1 MNKQSKDYKARK
13 KIGQFFTEIKL
24 AEKLIE
30 MFELDFNN
38 KVIVEP
44 SCGDGVFIK
53 QIIKKSPLFKNIIGI
68 DIDKKALS
76 KLSGLSD
83 NIELI
88 GDRYYIKAI
97 VTVVDTETGETLT
110 NSALAREEENKKGM
124 DSSQVTGSTSSY
136 ARKYA
141 LNGMFLIDDT
151 KDSDFT
157 NTHGKEN
164 NEEKLS
170 RIKGTGLSEA
180 QIKRLY
186 AIAAKANIEKSMVL
200 KAIKQEF
207 KVEKAELLT
216 KDQYDELCARLEKKI
231 K

>member
-1 MNKQSKDYKARK
+1 MSIYA
-13 KIGQFFTEIKL
+13 
-24 AEKLIE
+24 KLIKVQNE
-30 MFELDFNN
+30 LKAPKNQYNSFGKYSYRNCEDICESVKPLLLANGLAMF
-38 KVIVEP
+38 I
-44 SCGDGVFIK
+44 
-53 QIIKKSPLFKNIIGI
+53 
-68 DIDKKALS
+68 
-76 KLSGLSD
+76 SD

-170 RIKGTGLSEA
+170 RIKGTGLSES

-186 AIAAKANIEKSMVL
+186 AIAAKANVEKSMVL

-216 KDQYDELCARLEKKI
+216 KEQYDELCARLEKKI

>member
-1 MNKQSKDYKARK
+1 MSIYA
-13 KIGQFFTEIKL
+13 
-24 AEKLIE
+24 KLIKVQNE
-30 MFELDFNN
+30 LKAPKNQYNNFGKYSYRNCEDICESVKPLLLANGLAMF
-38 KVIVEP
+38 I
-44 SCGDGVFIK
+44 
-53 QIIKKSPLFKNIIGI
+53 
-68 DIDKKALS
+68 
-76 KLSGLSD
+76 SD

-88 GDRYYIKAI
+88 GDRYYINAI

-186 AIAAKANIEKSMVL
+186 AIAAKANVEKSMVL

-216 KDQYDELCARLEKKI
+216 KEQYDELCARLEKKI

>member
-1 MNKQSKDYKARK
+1 MSIYA
-13 KIGQFFTEIKL
+13 
-24 AEKLIE
+24 KLIKVQNE
-30 MFELDFNN
+30 LKAPKNQYNSFGKYSYRNCEDICESVKPLLLANGLAMF
-38 KVIVEP
+38 
-44 SCGDGVFIK
+44 
-53 QIIKKSPLFKNIIGI
+53 IG
-68 DIDKKALS
+68 
-76 KLSGLSD
+76 D

>member
-1 MNKQSKDYKARK
+1 MSIYA
-13 KIGQFFTEIKL
+13 
-24 AEKLIE
+24 KLIKVQNE
-30 MFELDFNN
+30 LKAPKNQYNSFGKYSYRNCEDICESVKPLLLANGLAMF
-38 KVIVEP
+38 I
-44 SCGDGVFIK
+44 
-53 QIIKKSPLFKNIIGI
+53 
-68 DIDKKALS
+68 
-76 KLSGLSD
+76 SD

-170 RIKGTGLSEA
+170 RIKGTGLSES

-186 AIAAKANIEKSMVL
+186 AIAAKASVEKSMVL